1 MLGQKA
7 INNIYSTSTI
17 LFANRALERTL
28 KVLGM
33 IWGEMLC

>member
-17 LFANRALERTL
+17 LFINKTLKKIL
-28 KVLGM
+28 KVLG
-33 IWGEMLC
+33 II